1 MKLNFGLPL
10 SSFVVQSCDLKNLK
24 NSTGGNM
31 MEIIKFF
38 NQDLIITERLLF
50 LEPRGQAKRCAMLRC
65 CGCVWLPPIIF
76 IGTLTILSL
85 VPNFIDPKESLAQSK
100 STTSSVRVLSRLD
113 VGVRDLVPSKS
124 CGLPSGFT
132 GAPAQKAEEG
142 TGWFLVSKSLTLSP
156 ASPKA
161 GEDIFP
167 PQKKGLVVSITFRVQ
182 NQQEKKTKC
191 QASYTLSTS
200 LPYVERKRNDCLIG
214 RVVASATAEQ
224 GVSGSIH
231 GSGKVSLGCFRIFEN
246 FLVVARSLELSPGY
260 GNRLTPYYMGL
271 ITQMVK
277 SGCT

>member
-50 LEPRGQAKRCAMLRC
+50 LEPRGQAK
-65 CGCVWLPPIIF
+65 
-76 IGTLTILSL
+76 
-85 VPNFIDPKESLAQSK
+85 NFIDPKESLAQSK

-182 NQQEKKTKC
+182 NQQEKKTSGRLALGNVQKPRSSLRHDK
-191 QASYTLSTS
+191 ASIFYPQEGILSNAFS
-200 LPYVERKRNDCLIG
+200 R
-214 RVVASATAEQ
+214 Q
-224 GVSGSIH
+224 GEARGS
-231 GSGKVSLGCFRIFEN
+231 
-246 FLVVARSLELSPGY
+246 
-260 GNRLTPYYMGL
+260 
-271 ITQMVK
+271 VK
-277 SGCT
+277 LLLAKNHPVPIPLY